1 MNKKL
6 IAVAVAGAF
15 AAPAIAL
22 AQTSTV
28 NIYGKVNVEY
38 GYADQG
44 GGRPDTD
51 IFQVPGGSSVGF
63 RGEEKLGG
71 GLSAWFQCESSADIR
86 GLNQDGFCS
95 RNSAMGFKGGWGNLH
110 FGRWDTPFK
119 RAINAGNVGYAN
131 GTGLLGGTFLMTGSA
146 TGTVAP
152 SNRNVWRRREA
163 SLIYYESPVFSGFQ
177 VLGAFNAG
185 NAATSAIN
193 TTTAAKPRV
202 ASLGGIYK
210 NGPLSIGLG
219 YERHSEFA
227 GVGGANDDRGWAVS
241 AAYTFMGKIKVG
253 AAYIDTRYETSGATE
268 LKKKN
273 WTVGVD
279 WKIAG
284 PHSLEGFYTRAGDSK
299 GSGAGIGGGNGPLAA
314 PGPDTGARQWEVV
327 YNYAFSK
334 RTRMGFGY
342 VRVDNDANSS
352 YTLGGLGALI
362 PVGDNQ
368 SAFVMRGSHTF

>member
-6 IAVAVAGAF
+6 IAVAVAGVF

-51 IFQVPGGSSVGF
+51 IFQTPGGSNVGF

-71 GLSAWFQCESSADIR
+71 GLSAWFQCESSADVR
-86 GLNQDGFCS
+86 GMSQEGFCG
-95 RNSAMGFKGGWGNLH
+95 RNSAIGLKGGWGNLH

-119 RAINAGNVGYAN
+119 RASNAGNIGYAN
-131 GTGLLGGTFLMTGSA
+131 STGLLGGTFLMTGSA
-146 TGTVAP
+146 TGTIAP

-163 SLIYYESPVFSGFQ
+163 GLIYYETPVFSGFQ
-177 VLGAFNAG
+177 VLGAFNAA
-185 NAATSAIN
+185 NAATAAIN

-202 ASLGGIYK
+202 VSLGGLYK
-210 NGPLSIGLG
+210 NGPLSIGAG

-227 GVGGANDDRGWAVS
+227 GVGGSNDDRGWTVS
-241 AAYTFMGKIKVG
+241 AAYTFMGKVKVG
-253 AAYIDTRYETSGATE
+253 ATYIDTRYETSAVTE

-279 WKIAG
+279 WHIAG

-299 GSGAGIGGGNGPLAA
+299 GSGVGIGGGNGPLAA

-327 YNYAFSK
+327 YNYRFSK
-334 RTRMGFGY
+334 RTNVGFGY
-342 VRVDNDANSS
+342 TRVDNDANSS

-368 SAFVMRGSHTF
+368 SAWVMRGWHTF